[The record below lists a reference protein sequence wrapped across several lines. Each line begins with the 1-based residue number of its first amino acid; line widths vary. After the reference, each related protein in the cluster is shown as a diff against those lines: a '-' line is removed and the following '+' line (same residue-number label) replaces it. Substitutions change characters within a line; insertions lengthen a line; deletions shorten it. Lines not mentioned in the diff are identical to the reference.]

1 MSVIKVNSVNNVT
14 KVTSKNEIVKINNV
28 NNVNT
33 IINAGVGYLSIDFV
47 SGDTTLEIGVVP
59 VNKMISHTI
68 LEVTTS
74 GAGTC
79 NIGTAISQGLLMT
92 VNEND
97 LSVANQYLVFN
108 NIQTTTNETFNIYFT
123 NNTSA
128 GTVTI
133 YYN

>member
-1 MSVIKVNSVNNVT
+1 MANIKLKVEQNVT
-14 KVTSKNEIVKINNV
+14 TLRPQNTVYKIGTYGNT
-28 NNVNT
+28 NT
-33 IINAGVGYLSIDFV
+33 IIDGGAGFVTTTFV
-47 SGDTTLEIGVVP
+47 SGETTKEIGVVP
-59 VNKMISHTI
+59 INRVISHI
-68 LEVTTS
+68 VLEVTTAGS
-74 GAGTC
+74 GTC

-123 NNTSA
+123 NNTSS
-128 GTVTI
+128 GSVTI